1 MPNLGIL
8 SVCPAKVGK
17 KIALSPQSE
26 MRASTKVE
34 VREHLR
40 RKADRVA
47 STAASHQP
55 CAALR
60 LAAMGHNPLGC

>member
-1 MPNLGIL
+1 MPNLRTL
-8 SVCPAKVGK
+8 PSNPVNAEK

-26 MRASTKVE
+26 MRASTNAE
-34 VREHLR
+34 VLAHLR

-60 LAAMGHNPLGC
+60 LAAMGHNPLGR